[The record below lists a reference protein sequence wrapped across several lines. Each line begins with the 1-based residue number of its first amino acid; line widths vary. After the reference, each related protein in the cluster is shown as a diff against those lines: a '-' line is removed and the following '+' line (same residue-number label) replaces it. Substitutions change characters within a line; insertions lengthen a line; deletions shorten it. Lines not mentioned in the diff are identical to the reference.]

1 VSAAPAV
8 PPREAGDATPK
19 TLATPLARAEIER
32 LHAGD
37 EVLLSG
43 VIYTARDAAHERL
56 TRLLAAG
63 DPLPVD
69 LGGEIIYYC
78 GPTPARPGRPIGSAG
93 PTTASRM
100 DPYTPALLEHG
111 VRGMI
116 GKGRRSAAVKDAIRR
131 FGAVYFAAV
140 EGTAALL
147 GRCVR
152 SAEVV
157 AFPDLGAEAVYRLV
171 VERFPVVVA
180 NDCHGGDVYED
191 GRARFRR

>member
-1 VSAAPAV
+1 VARGGAAPVTIAL
-8 PPREAGDATPK
+8 T
-19 TLATPLARAEIER
+19 TPLRTEAIDRLRAGE
-32 LHAGD
+32 
-37 EVLLSG
+37 EVVLSG
-43 VIYTARDAAHERL
+43 TIYTARDAAHARL
-56 TRLLAAG
+56 AG
-63 DPLPVD
+63 LIDAGRPLPVD
-69 LGGEIIYYC
+69 LRGATIYYC

-100 DPYTPALLEHG
+100 DPYAPALLERG

-116 GKGRRSAAVKDAIRR
+116 GKGRRSAAVKDAISR

-152 SAEVV
+152 NAEVV
-157 AFPDLGAEAVYRLV
+157 AFPDLGAEAIYRLV
-171 VERFPVVVA
+171 VEEFPVVVA

-191 GRARFRR
+191 GLARFRR

>member
-1 VSAAPAV
+1 VSRAALRSPLALEDI
-8 PPREAGDATPK
+8 RRLRAGD
-19 TLATPLARAEIER
+19 
-32 LHAGD
+32 D
-37 EVLLSG
+37 VLLSG
-43 VIYTARDAAHERL
+43 VIYTARDAAHERMAGMI
-56 TRLLAAG
+56 AAAE
-63 DPLPVD
+63 PLPVD
-69 LGGEIIYYC
+69 LAGQVIYYC

-100 DPYTPALLEHG
+100 DPYTPALLERG

-116 GKGRRSAAVKDAIRR
+116 GKGRRSPAVKEAICR

-152 SAEVV
+152 SADVV
-157 AFPDLGAEAVYRLV
+157 AFADLGAEAVYRLTV
-171 VERFPVVVA
+171 DQFPVIVA